1 MTKLIRVKLRRIPA
15 RSRPTVEMRQFHVQY
30 CRLQFVEPE
39 IAADKPMSITR
50 FHPVLTANPQP
61 MGGVLISAYDE
72 SGVSGRAQI
81 FRRIETEAAGV
92 AHCASLGW
100 SAIEREI
107 GTDGLRGIFD
117 QKQIMPPRDREH
129 FIHLAAQTE
138 KVNRN

>member
-1 MTKLIRVKLRRIPA
+1 
-15 RSRPTVEMRQFHVQY
+15 MRQFHVQY

-61 MGGVLISAYDE
+61 IGELLISAYDE

-92 AHCASLGW
+92 AHCASLGC

-107 GTDGLRGIFD
+107 GTHSLGRSIDLHHI
-117 QKQIMPPRDREH
+117 K
-129 FIHLAAQTE
+129 
-138 KVNRN
+138 